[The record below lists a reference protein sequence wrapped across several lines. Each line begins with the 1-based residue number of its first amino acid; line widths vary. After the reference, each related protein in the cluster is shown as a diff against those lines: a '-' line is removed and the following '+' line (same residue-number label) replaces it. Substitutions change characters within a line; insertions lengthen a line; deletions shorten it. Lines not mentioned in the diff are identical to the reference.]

1 MVPLNI
7 DDVLAIEGGETS
19 LDELKERL
27 RQVEVELGARLKLG
41 GNPRRRL
48 VQLARAGKLVEDE
61 TTTRWMELYNA
72 YTEWMR
78 YDEPVPIDL
87 LHRPDLLVDAT
98 NRAAESAALFFG
110 RCSWYG
116 SAADVGAVGQVGV
129 RAHVPGRARPAGGH
143 GPR

>member
-72 YTEWMR
+72 YTE
-78 YDEPVPIDL
+78 
-87 LHRPDLLVDAT
+87 
-98 NRAAESAALFFG
+98 
-110 RCSWYG
+110 
-116 SAADVGAVGQVGV
+116 
-129 RAHVPGRARPAGGH
+129 
-143 GPR
+143 